1 MVFLLALYIS
11 SFGLICLVQG
21 QNLQFLTKFMSGNV
35 IFTWTP
41 SNYSYFDVQITRDT
55 TSDKWD
61 RVNSANY
68 TVRDVLLYDSISIN
82 VRTSASATDNRK
94 TYNVI
99 KIETKVGDS
108 MNLSW
113 TAPFFPVAGQY
124 LVYHTFRE
132 NRTIFSI
139 KSDGVIYGKNNQST
153 KYTYLSRPFAST
165 NIKFEIRDITLD
177 DAGYYNGGT
186 MAEAAWSDGGVVLI
200 VSGKPLK
207 PTITGDL
214 NVEVKR
220 YIRLTCSSQSTS
232 GPDYYSKLL
241 TLSYTWFVNDTKMD
255 RGTTQTLPL
264 YVTRNHKYN
273 TYTCIT
279 REDDINSYRSD
290 PVQINPLYGP
300 DLLIITPQPNL
311 NINDKLT
318 VREGETIGPFDCTS
332 DCNPP
337 CNITWRVKTSDGFS
351 DARSVMETLLKQAVQ
366 RNMKLFRCVAD
377 RGNKTSRQGIQLD
390 VQYLDDT
397 LLYINGEMKRNIEL
411 NENAPLRISC
421 HVDGNPAPTIR
432 LSRGQVD
439 TELDERQGVWL
450 NYTVNTAQ
458 CTHTDTYRCR
468 GTSTGFNNTD
478 KVININVLCNTRFDK
493 AGSFKSTY
501 GSKSGTDT
509 TVNVTVP
516 IIAYPPPQSSD
527 FKWDGPVQVSART
540 TLSTGDVSYK
550 HVIESVIPVK
560 DHTYFGNYT
569 LSYKEQTVTRIT
581 INAEDV
587 PQTPSNF
594 TGYSYTI
601 GSVNLTWVSGFNGGP
616 EQLFILYVMEG
627 SNWKVIGNVSDPGE
641 GRLVHFDPGFLSPGQ
656 EYSFRI
662 QSCNRINCSLL
673 FADTRVT
680 VKAISSQSTLSN
692 NQGVTIGASLAG
704 FVLIVLFAGFLAMY
718 FLKKKKIEKKRES
731 VKLDDRTQPDV
742 VLYASVDKS
751 DQKRTKNNADVVMN
765 DVKVDKKDNSPAPC
779 GDMYASVDKSLLKKK
794 GKQPDANTNEEH
806 ENLYANSEETKPA
819 IKPIRGQKGKRSK
832 VKRGSKA
839 QEQKDTGAEGEYGNV
854 ESRKVNQDGL
864 IYIDVDFSNYTRSQ
878 TTDQNPLIHGD
889 DDRTEY
895 TFVDFTKKAPPM
907 QETGDEEQK

>member
-1 MVFLLALYIS
+1 ML
-11 SFGLICLVQG
+11 
-21 QNLQFLTKFMSGNV
+21 
-35 IFTWTP
+35 
-41 SNYSYFDVQITRDT
+41 
-55 TSDKWD
+55 
-61 RVNSANY
+61 
-68 TVRDVLLYDSISIN
+68 
-82 VRTSASATDNRK
+82 
-94 TYNVI
+94 
-99 KIETKVGDS
+99 
-108 MNLSW
+108 
-113 TAPFFPVAGQY
+113 
-124 LVYHTFRE
+124 
-132 NRTIFSI
+132 
-139 KSDGVIYGKNNQST
+139 
-153 KYTYLSRPFAST
+153 
-165 NIKFEIRDITLD
+165 
-177 DAGYYNGGT
+177 
-186 MAEAAWSDGGVVLI
+186 
-200 VSGKPLK
+200 
-207 PTITGDL
+207 
-214 NVEVKR
+214 
-220 YIRLTCSSQSTS
+220 
-232 GPDYYSKLL
+232 
-241 TLSYTWFVNDTKMD
+241 
-255 RGTTQTLPL
+255 
-264 YVTRNHKYN
+264 
-273 TYTCIT
+273 
-279 REDDINSYRSD
+279 
-290 PVQINPLYGP
+290 
-300 DLLIITPQPNL
+300 
-311 NINDKLT
+311 
-318 VREGETIGPFDCTS
+318 
-332 DCNPP
+332 
-337 CNITWRVKTSDGFS
+337 
-351 DARSVMETLLKQAVQ
+351 
-366 RNMKLFRCVAD
+366 LFRCVAE
-377 RGNKTSRQGIQLD
+377 RGDKELKQGIPLD
-390 VQYLDDT
+390 VQYLNDT
-397 LLYINGEMKRNIEL
+397 LLYINGQTKSNIEL
-411 NENAPLRISC
+411 NENAPLIISC
-421 HVDGNPAPTIR
+421 RVGGNPAPTIL
-432 LSRGQVD
+432 LSRSHSD
-439 TELDERQGVWL
+439 TELRKMQGTWL
-450 NYTVNTAQ
+450 NYTIDTAQ
-458 CTHTDTYRCR
+458 CTDTDTYRCR
-468 GTSTGFNNTD
+468 GRSTGFNITE

-509 TVNVTVP
+509 TINVAVP
-516 IIAYPPPQSSD
+516 IIANPPPQSSD
-527 FKWDGPVQVSART
+527 FKWDGPVQVQVPVTST
-540 TLSTGDVSYK
+540 ISTGDVSYK

-560 DHTYFGNYT
+560 DHTYFGYYT
-569 LSYKEQTVTRIT
+569 LSYKGQPVTRIT

-662 QSCNRINCSLL
+662 QSCNMINCSLL
-673 FADTRVT
+673 SADTRVT

-819 IKPIRGQKGKRSK
+819 VKPIRGQKGKRSK

-864 IYIDVDFSNYTRSQ
+864 IYIDVDFSNYTGSQ

-895 TFVDFTKKAPPM
+895 TFVDFTKKAPPI